1 MMKVS
6 KMCLV
11 ACAIAANVAQ
21 TVSLNSSPMDS
32 PVNRSPGQFTSE
44 HNLAEVSSNSDGTFD
59 QLRQDHMNKLAQM
72 TETEVEAPS
81 AIGEEMMQL
90 APAKV
95 WYEHAKPDESTYDEL
110 A

>member
-1 MMKVS
+1 MKVS
-6 KMCLV
+6 KICLV

-59 QLRQDHMNKLAQM
+59 QLGQDYMNKLAQT
-72 TETEVEAPS
+72 TEAEVEAPS

-90 APAKV
+90 APA
-95 WYEHAKPDESTYDEL
+95 HAKPDEATYDEL